1 MRDGRG
7 SREFGMRIEHIY
19 RYPIKGLSA
28 EALEDVAL
36 GVGEGLA
43 HDRRFAFAQGDS
55 AFDPADPKWLPKRNF
70 ACLMMNA
77 VVAKVHAGFDPTTNT
92 IALRGPQGAPLLGS
106 VESETGRA
114 ALAAWLTDFMGEG
127 ARGSLRFAEVPGHA
141 FTDIASK
148 AVSIIGLNSVAA
160 LSAKM
165 GQALDPLRF
174 RANIYFAGGSPF
186 AELDWV
192 GQEILLGGARLRV
205 FKRTQR
211 CAATEV
217 NPDTAERD
225 AKPPRALREHYGHAD
240 LGIYAEVLEGGRV
253 AVGDALEMTQPEVLR

>member
-1 MRDGRG
+1 MRV
-7 SREFGMRIEHIY
+7 EHIY
-19 RYPIKGLSA
+19 RYPMKGLSA
-28 EALEDVAL
+28 EALEDVILAAGA
-36 GVGEGLA
+36 GVE

-55 AFDPADPKWLPKRNF
+55 AFDPADPKWVPKRNF

-77 VVAKVHAGFDPTTNT
+77 AVAKVQAAFDPVTNT
-92 IALRGPQGAPLLGS
+92 MALRGPEGMPLRAA
-106 VESETGRA
+106 VDTEAGRA
-114 ALAAWLTDFMGEG
+114 ALAGWLTDFMGED
-127 ARGSLRFAEVPGHA
+127 ARGALRLVEVPGHA
-141 FTDIASK
+141 FTDIAPK

-160 LSAKM
+160 LGEKM
-165 GQALDPLRF
+165 GVALDPLRF
-174 RANIYFAGGSPF
+174 RANIYVSGGLPF

-192 GQEILLGGARLRV
+192 GQEILLGGTRLRV

-217 NPDTAERD
+217 NPATAERD

-253 AVGDALEMTQPEVLR
+253 AVGDSLELTQADLLR

>member
-1 MRDGRG
+1 MRV
-7 SREFGMRIEHIY
+7 EHIY

-28 EALEDVAL
+28 EAMEDVVLEA
-36 GVGEGLA
+36 GQGLP

-55 AFDPADPKWLPKRNF
+55 DFDARDPKWLPKRNF

-77 VVAKVHAGFDPTTNT
+77 VVAKVQAGFDPLGNT
-92 IALRGPQGAPLLGS
+92 MMLRGPDGVPLLAS
-106 VESETGRA
+106 VEAEAGRA
-114 ALAAWLTDFMGEG
+114 QLAAWLTVFMGPD
-127 ARGSLRFAEVPGHA
+127 ARGALRFAEVPGHA
-141 FTDIASK
+141 FTDIAPK
-148 AVSIIGLNSVAA
+148 AVSIIGLSSVAA
-160 LSAKM
+160 LGEKM
-165 GQALDPLRF
+165 GQSLDPLRF
-174 RANIYFAGGSPF
+174 RANIYVSGGTPF

-240 LGIYAEVLEGGRV
+240 LGVYAEVLEGGRV
-253 AVGDALEMTQPEVLR
+253 AVGDPLELAQPELLR

>member
-1 MRDGRG
+1 MRV
-7 SREFGMRIEHIY
+7 EHIY
-19 RYPIKGLSA
+19 RYPMKGLSA
-28 EALEDVAL
+28 EAMEEVAL
-36 GVGEGLA
+36 AVGEGLP

-77 VVAKVHAGFDPTTNT
+77 VVAKVQAAFDPVTNT
-92 IALRGPQGAPLLGS
+92 MALRGPEGMPLRAP
-106 VESETGRA
+106 VDTEAGRA
-114 ALAAWLTDFMGEG
+114 ALAAWLTDFMGED
-127 ARGSLRFAEVPGHA
+127 ARGALRFAEVPGHA
-141 FTDIASK
+141 FTDIAPK

-165 GQALDPLRF
+165 GVALDPLRF
-174 RANIYFAGGSPF
+174 RANIYVSGGLPF

-217 NPDTAERD
+217 NPATAERD

-253 AVGDALEMTQPEVLR
+253 AVGDALELTQADLLR